1 MCTNLNTPTT
11 TTTTVVLNIECG
23 SILLN
28 GNHEYAE
35 FSLFLFFGDH
45 NFVLCLLLT
54 RFVSVCFVTLYCKD
68 DAKMVPTTPTTK
80 TQTLWITKRYFR
92 FVNLCQNYVHLDVV
106 DFVSCAPIWWCWRNS
121 NYADKTPFILWQWQH
136 NQWNGIGMSITELY
150 LIDFYRSGE
159 RAHSMIEMTNEFR
172 HCDINAPAAWLYH
185 RYGSIILRI
194 FSQLSSQNVQWIVST
209 IGIAV
214 H

>member
-106 DFVSCAPIWWCWRNS
+106 VDLCLVHRFDDVDEIQI
-121 NYADKTPFILWQWQH
+121 TPTKRRSFCD
-136 NQWNGIGMSITELY
+136 NDNTTNGMELEC
-150 LIDFYRSGE
+150 L
-159 RAHSMIEMTNEFR
+159 
-172 HCDINAPAAWLYH
+172 
-185 RYGSIILRI
+185 
-194 FSQLSSQNVQWIVST
+194 
-209 IGIAV
+209 
-214 H
+214 